1 MVLRSTRLR
10 RSRIVC
16 VRAPSQHTPKT
27 PWMEEVVSFSLDDD
41 ARRRRR
47 EANAR
52 RRPDGTATNAY
63 IARAR
68 VMGGKFV
75 HREPTRWMRTMT
87 ESVELGRRFD
97 SRARRRRVRRRRRRS
112 RSSAGKRRAARTED
126 PRNMGTHTFLN
137 CGPNGAMTTFSFAYD
152 ADEDEIHNEYAC
164 AVARNGG
171 PAGADA
177 MPPSVEKA
185 TEHKHSGRI
194 KILDDESGNASERGV
209 GFFPGSKNTQATRAS
224 QHYRVHWVNRRR

>member
-1 MVLRSTRLR
+1 MNDDHKYVARRSELARGVEPYARIDDGRAASHHSKRRRRRRRRPRRDCVRAIAMVLRSTRLR

-27 PWMEEVVSFSLDDD
+27 PWKEEVVSFSLDDD

-52 RRPDGTATNAY
+52 RRPHGTATNAY

-112 RSSAGKRRAARTED
+112 RSSAGKRRAARTEV
-126 PRNMGTHTFLN
+126 PRNMGTHT
-137 CGPNGAMTTFSFAYD
+137 TVTS
-152 ADEDEIHNEYAC
+152 
-164 AVARNGG
+164 AVGT
-171 PAGADA
+171 P
-177 MPPSVEKA
+177 
-185 TEHKHSGRI
+185 
-194 KILDDESGNASERGV
+194 
-209 GFFPGSKNTQATRAS
+209 
-224 QHYRVHWVNRRR
+224 RV

>member
-27 PWMEEVVSFSLDDD
+27 PWKEEVVSFSLDDD

-68 VMGGKFV
+68 VMRGKIA
-75 HREPTRWMRTMT
+75 HREPTRWMRTTT
-87 ESVELGRRFD
+87 ESVELGRRLD
-97 SRARRRRVRRRRRRS
+97 SRARLRRVRLRRRRS

-126 PRNMGTHTFLN
+126 PRNMGTHTFLD

-152 ADEDEIHNEYAC
+152 
-164 AVARNGG
+164 
-171 PAGADA
+171 
-177 MPPSVEKA
+177 
-185 TEHKHSGRI
+185 
-194 KILDDESGNASERGV
+194 SERGRDSQHGGAKRRARGCGRDAAV
-209 GFFPGSKNTQATRAS
+209 GRKGDGTRTERFENVRKRRDVGPGST
-224 QHYRVHWVNRRR
+224 RRRLRVSIL